1 MLAELDGLQVQ
12 EPSPRAKEVFGLVD
26 IETAAL
32 AAAARPDMARFA
44 RLVATTVG
52 LLLVIGCLAV
62 GMQLLMQAEARRDE
76 FAMRPALGASRARM
90 AVGVVCEGAMLALS
104 GAALAVPLGWWLLG
118 GLRALQ
124 LPGRVNVDTLE
135 MAPDRWTMAIAIAAA
150 VGATIVLALV
160 AAGFAFSTEVADAL
174 RACAGAT
181 PRIGRRR
188 TRAALV
194 VAQIAIALVLLM
206 GAGLFARSLTEVL
219 RLNSGYDTSRLAS
232 GNVVVPAPSRA
243 PARAQAYLDN
253 ADARLTDLPGVQS
266 VSMTSPLGAMGTR
279 GRVGMDGEMRS
290 VPSLLSYVGID
301 Y

>member
-76 FAMRPALGASRARM
+76 FAMCLALGASRARM

-150 VGATIVLALV
+150 VGEQSSSRSSRPASRFRPKSPMRSGPAP
-160 AAGFAFSTEVADAL
+160 AQHRASDAGE
-174 RACAGAT
+174 
-181 PRIGRRR
+181 
-188 TRAALV
+188 
-194 VAQIAIALVLLM
+194 LVL
-206 GAGLFARSLTEVL
+206 RSSSL
-219 RLNSGYDTSRLAS
+219 RL
-232 GNVVVPAPSRA
+232 PSRSCCSW
-243 PARAQAYLDN
+243 ARDS
-253 ADARLTDLPGVQS
+253 LPG
-266 VSMTSPLGAMGTR
+266 A
-279 GRVGMDGEMRS
+279 
-290 VPSLLSYVGID
+290 
-301 Y
+301 